1 MWMGSR
7 LGTTTGKGG
16 LPKELLS
23 ELEKLRDELCWFKD
37 DKFAGHLFKEI
48 KENRENLERRIEQ
61 TGETVEREIEKLR
74 DELCWFKDDK
84 FAGHLFKEIKENC
97 ENLEREITEIN
108 RSLVKIDATLD
119 DLKEIASR

>member
-1 MWMGSR
+1 MDSWILAVLIMISLQLVWMGSR

-16 LPKELLS
+16 LPEDLLGELRKIRE
-23 ELEKLRDELCWFKD
+23 ELYWFKD
-37 DKFAGHLFKEI
+37 DKFAGHLIKEI
-48 KENRENLERRIEQ
+48 N
-61 TGETVEREIEKLR
+61 
-74 DELCWFKDDK
+74 
-84 FAGHLFKEIKENC
+84 ENC